1 MTLLSGVHQRP
12 QPSPVH
18 AAHLNV
24 SIPFAPVRD
33 FRFNPEVSMRKT
45 IRILLALAT
54 LAAAMPASTALAQQT
69 STLAAAYARQA
80 STLTADLLADIGQ
93 VERKLVGLARAI
105 PEEKFGWR
113 PGEGVRSVS
122 EVVMHVA
129 ADNYLIPAA
138 LGFAIDP
145 SIGIKGDDY
154 STAQTFE
161 RRTVTKAQAIAELEK
176 SFEYLR
182 RTLGETTQARLGQ
195 SVQMFGQPLTMQK
208 GWILA
213 TTHLHEHLG
222 QLIAYARSNNVK
234 PPGG

>member
-12 QPSPVH
+12 QLLPVH
-18 AAHLNV
+18 SAHPDF
-24 SIPFAPVRD
+24 SILFAPVRD
-33 FRFNPEVSMRKT
+33 SRSNPEVSMRKT
-45 IRILLALAT
+45 IRILLALAAF
-54 LAAAMPASTALAQQT
+54 AAALPASTALAQQT
-69 STLAAAYARQA
+69 

-93 VERKLVGLARAI
+93 VERKLVGLALAI

-234 PPGG
+234 PPWG